1 MIKTAF
7 YAGFTF
13 WKTNE
18 IVVFVY
24 FHTDLSCP
32 CTLIAFD
39 PGNLKVSVEIK
50 RYENVIN
57 NFKFETE
64 FSDLFKTSSKR
75 LNFRQMKRVARV
87 PMKDILAKQSL
98 FDEFLISTTT

>member
-32 CTLIAFD
+32 CTLIGFD
-39 PGNLKVSVEIK
+39 PGNLKVSVKIK

-57 NFKFETE
+57 NFKFEIE